1 MAAKNYKKWL
11 SNPQTWLL
19 RATFHKENKLHI
31 LAADSYLTSFRLGM
45 DDNIDAYVD
54 CCICLRRMLEKQSG
68 LEIMTRAYR
77 LKPYDAFI
85 RAKLC
90 VYSTEWEQ
98 MLGSQ
103 DSQATK
109 IQALVR
115 GVFYRLKGRK
125 YMVEEKIKE
134 RFCSTMQEKCKF
146 FFVIT
151 RGV

>member
-19 RATFHKENKLHI
+19 RAKFHKENKLHI

-68 LEIMTRAYR
+68 LEIMIRAYR
-77 LKPYDAFI
+77 LKPYDPLI

-90 VYSTEWEQ
+90 IYSAECEQ
-98 MLGSQ
+98 MLVI
-103 DSQATK
+103 K
-109 IQALVR
+109 IH
-115 GVFYRLKGRK
+115 RLLKSKRL
-125 YMVEEKIKE
+125 
-134 RFCSTMQEKCKF
+134 
-146 FFVIT
+146 FVACFIA
-151 RGV
+151 